1 MQRTLRMSA
10 DHRKPRTDNSPQE
23 PRLGRT
29 RKACKGDSALFS
41 SPRAVE
47 LIELLDGVRQAG
59 TDQWI
64 ARCPAHN
71 DRSPS
76 LAIRRTDDRWLIHC
90 FAGCSVT
97 AICRALRLELAD
109 LFDGRHPRRN
119 DDRHRLHLS
128 PADRLDLIEHEVLVA
143 TILLADVLE
152 KKAVTEAD
160 WHRLAQ
166 AAARIGRA
174 RYV

>member
-1 MQRTLRMSA
+1 MSEQRDRVRAGAAAERRLR
-10 DHRKPRTDNSPQE
+10 
-23 PRLGRT
+23 RT
-29 RKACKGDSALFS
+29 RKAYKASSASLSS
-41 SPRAVE
+41 SPAVK
-47 LIELLDGVRQAG
+47 LVELLDGVRQAG

-64 ARCPAHN
+64 ARCPAHR

-76 LAIRRTDDRWLIHC
+76 LAIRRTEDRWLIHC
-90 FAGCSVT
+90 FAGCAVT
-97 AICRALRLELAD
+97 DVCRALRIELAD

-128 PADRLDLIEHEVLVA
+128 PADRLELIEHEVLVA
-143 TILLADVLE
+143 TVLLADVIE
-152 KKAVTEAD
+152 KKAVTEAE